1 MRKLAILVTVLLLCG
16 VLALML
22 VSVGVIPLPRG
33 PQQIVRQAT
42 ALPMLTSVAKETSD
56 YTADIRPKLYVDV
69 PIGQVNV
76 RGAEVDQV
84 QITMIAEAK
93 AAADQRAEEIL
104 DGITLDLTTTNSEN
118 RLIVRIPKNLG
129 NGEEARADLNIFVPR
144 ETIVEAHLALGDVH
158 ITNIQG
164 DLRVD
169 ANLGS
174 ITVRDFTG
182 NARLKAALGDIS
194 VSASAFAER
203 LTAASDLGSVEVEA
217 SLAKSNVLEAR
228 LGDLRLHLRPDE
240 SYVLEGKVDL
250 GGIYVGTPFE
260 GQQTEKSIKGT
271 IGRGEPRGT
280 ISASVALGSLR
291 ISN

>member
-1 MRKLAILVTVLLLCG
+1 
-16 VLALML
+16 
-22 VSVGVIPLPRG
+22 
-33 PQQIVRQAT
+33 
-42 ALPMLTSVAKETSD
+42 
-56 YTADIRPKLYVDV
+56 
-69 PIGQVNV
+69 
-76 RGAEVDQV
+76 
-84 QITMIAEAK
+84 
-93 AAADQRAEEIL
+93 
-104 DGITLDLTTTNSEN
+104 
-118 RLIVRIPKNLG
+118 LG